1 MNVSFERRYHPSFLF
16 AGLLC
21 LFTMLLVGCG
31 TEASTNSTANT
42 RSNSVPQQAAQSA
55 DIKPGVQPCPATV
68 QSPSYWSPIVGVQPN
83 VNKVED
89 VSCANLLGVNELQAL
104 VTVRTLG
111 SGGDLDLHVFTHIT
125 QAQPAELFK
134 MLSLYKGQTKISPYS
149 TLLTG
154 EVDLNSSVNKGVNSN
169 ANLQQDLFREFKWS
183 DGAGTFMPVS
193 FPGLYP
199 DLTRFQ
205 AETDQQMV
213 KGGQDVWKLDAVKT
227 AINLTVDLLK
237 WPATV
242 NATIASGGGKNDGD
256 AVVNVKGPGVAGGS
270 IQVKLSRLEGNSSNG
285 IWIATDVNAT
295 GLDITSPL
303 TRDRISNPLKVTG
316 KGKAFEA
323 VIGKIAVL
331 DHTYTD
337 IGDAQAK
344 GAIGMGD
351 TTFTASVDYTSSFKN
366 GLQEGIVVLYSYSN
380 ADGSIASVVLRKVL
394 ISA

>member
-1 MNVSFERRYHPSFLF
+1 
-16 AGLLC
+16 
-21 LFTMLLVGCG
+21 
-31 TEASTNSTANT
+31 
-42 RSNSVPQQAAQSA
+42 
-55 DIKPGVQPCPATV
+55 
-68 QSPSYWSPIVGVQPN
+68 VQPN

-89 VSCANLLGVNELQAL
+89 VSCANLLGINELQAL
-104 VTVRTLG
+104 VTVRTLD
-111 SGGDLDLHVFTHIT
+111 SGGDLDLYIFTHIT
-125 QAQPAELFK
+125 QAQPTQLFK
-134 MLSLYKGQTKISPYS
+134 LLSLYKGQTRISPYS

-154 EVDLNSSVNKGVNSN
+154 EADLNSSVNKGVNSN

-213 KGGQDVWKLDAVKT
+213 KGGQDTWKLDAVKT
-227 AINLTVDLLK
+227 ATNLTVDLLK
-237 WPATV
+237 WPASV
-242 NATIASGGGKNDGD
+242 NASIVSGGGKKDGD
-256 AVVNVKGPGVAGGS
+256 AVVNVKGPGVVGGS
-270 IQVKLSRLEGNSSNG
+270 IQVTLSRLEGNSSG
-285 IWIATDVNAT
+285 IWIVTGVTST

-303 TRDRISNPLKVTG
+303 VRDRISNPLKVTG

-323 VIGKIAVL
+323 VVGRIIVL

-337 IGDAQAK
+337 IGDVQAK

-351 TTFTASVDYTSSFKN
+351 TTFTASVNYSSSFKN
-366 GLQEGIVVLYSYSN
+366 GLQEGIVALYSYSN
-380 ADGSIASVVLRKVL
+380 ADGSIAAVVLRKVL